1 MNRHEWAIALAITA
15 LWGLNFS
22 VIRYGVLHVDPLA
35 LAALRFALCAT
46 PLLLGLRRPALR
58 ARWVLAYGLCFG
70 AGTWGLMTLA
80 LHWGLSPGLSAW
92 LLQAHA
98 FVTPLLAWAWLGE
111 PVTSTQRVAMGF
123 TAAGFAVVVAAQ
135 PGAGSAPALLA
146 VAGAAL
152 SISLANLLV
161 RRARV
166 AAADVLPL
174 LVWSSP
180 VSALVLAAALAWQHG
195 AALVPLLQAQLGDP
209 GPWLSLAF
217 QAFPVTL
224 LGYALW
230 NRLIVRHG
238 PSTMAPL
245 GLLVPVWALA
255 FAGLWQGQWPRP
267 LEGLGLVLIGIGL
280 AGPLFPARWTCRL
293 TLPSRQC

>member
-1 MNRHEWAIALAITA
+1 MNRHEWAMALAITA

-35 LAALRFALCAT
+35 LAALRFALCAA
-46 PLLLGLRRPALR
+46 PLLVGLRRPALQ
-58 ARWVLAYGLCFG
+58 ARWVLVYGLCFG

-80 LHWGLSPGLSAW
+80 LHLGLSPGLSAW

-98 FVTPLLAWAWLGE
+98 FVTPLLAWVWLGE
-111 PVTSTQRVAMGF
+111 AVTPAQRVAMGF

-135 PGAGSAPALLA
+135 PGASSAPALLA
-146 VAGAAL
+146 VAGAAV

-195 AALVPLLQAQLGDP
+195 AGLVPLLQAQLGDV
-209 GPWLSLAF
+209 GPWLSLGF

-245 GLLVPVWALA
+245 GLLVPVWALV

-267 LEGLGLVLIGIGL
+267 VEAMGLVLIGLGL
-280 AGPLFPARWTCRL
+280 VGPLLSARWARRL
-293 TLPSRQC
+293 NLPSRPC